1 MDLSTIVPAR
11 VRTRLDG
18 IDALRG
24 LAILFVLMNHVN
36 IRLRLAQVP
45 YTAGLP
51 RQLVSAL
58 VWNGQYGVQIFF
70 AISGFLITSMALQ
83 RWGSLGRIDLRE
95 FYVLRFARIAPLLAL
110 LLVLLSLLHGFQ
122 LKYFVVPAK
131 TGGLGRAILA
141 ALTFHVNVLEA
152 RRGYLPGNWD
162 ILWSLSIEEMFYL
175 FFPLVCRVLGQ
186 GRKLIAV
193 LLFFLV
199 MGPIG
204 RTALANGNEIWKEYS
219 YWGGMD
225 AIALGCITAL
235 LVQRVRFSLP
245 GLRVFAGAGLAAMGF
260 ILCFSIPVNRLGLE
274 RAGLD
279 MTVLATGAC
288 MVIVA
293 SAQAQCKRPRL
304 LVPLIGLGRRSY
316 EVYLTHMFVV
326 FAFFQMFL
334 NAGKPMSAVPW
345 FFIAVILVAGFLGE
359 AVARTFSDPMNRRL
373 RLKLKEE
380 DPAEAHLILPL
391 KPFSQSDHW

>member
-24 LAILFVLMNHVN
+24 LAIFFVLMNHVN